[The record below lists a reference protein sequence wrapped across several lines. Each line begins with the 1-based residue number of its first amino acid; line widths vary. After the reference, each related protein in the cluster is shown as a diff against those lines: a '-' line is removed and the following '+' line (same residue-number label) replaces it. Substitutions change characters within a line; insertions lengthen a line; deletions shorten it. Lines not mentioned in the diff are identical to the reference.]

1 MPFFVLAILL
11 LSWRVANSGPLSFG
25 DSTFSVP
32 DDLFFVDD
40 GKTIDNG
47 KVMELPLDLSQS
59 NQLDELSNLEANG
72 LPDPQI
78 PGSANDASPNLL
90 VDLPSAP
97 CSDSDSRVKGSARAN
112 ENFCPANLAIPPSR
126 QSTQE
131 DRKQQDSG
139 INSNPEE
146 QKEDGPVTN
155 PIPPDNICPP
165 PKKLFCCFGREIPN
179 WNSREGCEQCML
191 SFYTSF
197 KPAKPMKIEVEII
210 FETGVLGANV
220 IYLRIW

>member
-1 MPFFVLAILL
+1 MPFFFLAILL
-11 LSWRVANSGPLSFG
+11 ISSRVANSGPLSFG

-32 DDLFFVDD
+32 DDFPLVND

-59 NQLDELSNLEANG
+59 NQFDAFSNQEANG

-90 VDLPSAP
+90 VDLPTAA
-97 CSDSDSRVKGSARAN
+97 CSDSDSRVKGSAQKN
-112 ENFCPANLAIPPSR
+112 ENLCPANLATPPSR

-131 DRKQQDSG
+131 DRQQQDSG
-139 INSNPEE
+139 TNSNPEE
-146 QKEDGPVTN
+146 QKEDGSVVN

-191 SFYTSF
+191 PFYISF
-197 KPAKPMKIEVEII
+197 KPAKPMKIEAEII
-210 FETGVLGANV
+210 FETGVLGG
-220 IYLRIW
+220 